1 VESASTLL
9 YQKYA
14 QSAVLC
20 EEVAEKT
27 VDVRDTSELTSF
39 LHTTGIDPI
48 LTTSS
53 QFRSTGMDPRRARDP
68 RLARTGTDPRLQQPQ
83 PQLQQQSLRQQLPA
97 PIPNNGINSNPGSHS
112 ITPPQPFVNAIA
124 TVSSQIPQASDA
136 STSVSTQPLDTP
148 SPACFKT
155 RPLFCVV
162 CASNQVS
169 SLSLRAL
176 VVALKAICH
185 RTGPWKVT
193 SSCSAHVFITHLRG
207 SSLTCPRKAGF
218 RVISY
223 GTGSAVRL
231 PGPSID
237 KPNIYPFGTPYED
250 IFQELQAKDPRL

>member
-1 VESASTLL
+1 M
-9 YQKYA
+9 
-14 QSAVLC
+14 
-20 EEVAEKT
+20 
-27 VDVRDTSELTSF
+27 
-39 LHTTGIDPI
+39 HTTEIDPI

-83 PQLQQQSLRQQLPA
+83 PQQQPLRQQLPA

-124 TVSSQIPQASDA
+124 TVSSQIPQASDV
-136 STSVSTQPLDTP
+136 STSVSTQPPDTP

-169 SLSLRAL
+169 GLGIRAR
-176 VVALKAICH
+176 VATLKAICY
-185 RTGPWKVT
+185 RTGLWKVT
-193 SSCSAHVFITHLRG
+193 SFCSAHILIPHLRG
-207 SSLTCPRKAGF
+207 NCLTFQRKAGF
-218 RVISY
+218 RVTSY

-250 IFQELQAKDPRL
+250 IFQELQGKDPRLYAQS